1 MKNFTNS
8 QFIKY
13 IFGRDSLNI
22 TDQLRAEL
30 SFYIIKQYG
39 DKIIEFLAS
48 RFSYIIIDE
57 AQDLKAYREEFAKLL
72 YILPSFIRR

>member
-30 SFYIIKQYG
+30 SFYIIK
-39 DKIIEFLAS
+39 
-48 RFSYIIIDE
+48 
-57 AQDLKAYREEFAKLL
+57 
-72 YILPSFIRR
+72 